1 MKKVLKKK
9 IKMPGTVKNK
19 QTAAKEKVVVCFDCQ
34 TAKTP
39 VGDVKIIAYQNKIVA
54 VVFAGGYESTKNYL
68 TKQAHLLISGQI
80 RSAKKSNKMDLTQV
94 LFVEKNSDVLL
105 ETKNQLQQY
114 FSHQRTKFQIP
125 LLLLG
130 TDFQKSVWQALNQ
143 IPFGKTIS
151 YQSQAQ
157 EIKKPKAVRA
167 VGRTNG
173 LNPICIVLPCHRV
186 IGKSGKLTGY
196 AGGLHIKEF
205 LLAHEGKC

>member
-1 MKKVLKKK
+1 LFVL
-9 IKMPGTVKNK
+9 IVRLP
-19 QTAAKEKVVVCFDCQ
+19 
-34 TAKTP
+34 KTP

-114 FSHQRTKFQIP
+114 FSHQRTKFSNSIVVT
-125 LLLLG
+125 G

-143 IPFGKTIS
+143 FHLEK
-151 YQSQAQ
+151 QF
-157 EIKKPKAVRA
+157 
-167 VGRTNG
+167 
-173 LNPICIVLPCHRV
+173 PINR
-186 IGKSGKLTGY
+186 KLRK
-196 AGGLHIKEF
+196 LKNQ
-205 LLAHEGKC
+205 KR